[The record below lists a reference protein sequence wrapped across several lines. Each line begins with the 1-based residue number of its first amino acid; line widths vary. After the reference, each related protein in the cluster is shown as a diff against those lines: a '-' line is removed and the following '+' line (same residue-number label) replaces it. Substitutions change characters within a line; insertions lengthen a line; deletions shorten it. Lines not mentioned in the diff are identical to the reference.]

1 MMKEKEVREGAKEII
16 ADFPEFTVEHATNAL
31 LAVMNVATKGKSKNL
46 EKLLDKLS
54 TEYPGIYLE
63 LGVLEHI

>member
-1 MMKEKEVREGAKEII
+1 MEEKEIREGTKAII
-16 ADFPEFTVEHATNAL
+16 ADFPEFTVEHAMNAL
-31 LAVMNVATKGKSKNL
+31 LAVINVATKGKSKNL

-63 LGVLEHI
+63 LGVLERI